1 MTTHHTP
8 WENDYSQGFRDGMY
22 AAQANQERPEDR
34 PAWKH
39 LLVVLAVGALLNVA
53 FYGGLWM
60 LFADGAA

>member
-8 WENDYSQGFRDGMY
+8 WDEDYSQAWRDGFY
-22 AAQANQERPEDR
+22 AAQANQERDEDR

-39 LLVVLAVGALLNVA
+39 LLVVLAVGFLLNVA

-60 LFADGAA
+60 LFADASA